1 MENAS
6 AQSLAHPY
14 VEALLKQ
21 ARESWG
27 QIHAHRLENLR
38 KQAKELLEQ
47 FRGGD
52 ASAIERF
59 AAHHPNYPKDSIRL
73 ADAQSV
79 IAREKGFSSWP
90 KMKASLGQVLLS
102 DEVERIHRKMR
113 ADGKEHLAPLI
124 TEESLKRAILA
135 GIQSYEAAPIDHG
148 KREGGWDYWQSVI
161 KPLLL
166 EIVRSGIWCEKGIV
180 DICYEQKDEVGV
192 SYEGLGASLE
202 FLTPGA
208 KYPGFSHAIVD
219 LWYGRFNA

>member
-6 AQSLAHPY
+6 AQSHAHP
-14 VEALLKQ
+14 VEALLKK
-21 ARESWG
+21 ARESWA

-59 AAHHPNYPKDSIRL
+59 TAHHPNYPKDSIRL

-79 IAREKGFSSWP
+79 IAREKGFPSWP

-113 ADGKEHLAPLI
+113 ADGKDQLVPLI

-135 GIQSYEAAPIDHG
+135 GIQSWEADRSHPHKLAD
-148 KREGGWDYWQSVI
+148 GWDYWQGVI
-161 KPLLL
+161 KPILF
-166 EIVRSGIWCEKGIV
+166 EIVENGIWSEKGVV
-180 DICYEQKDEVGV
+180 DIAYEQKDEVGV
-192 SYEGLGASLE
+192 SHEGLGASLE
-202 FLTPGA
+202 FWTPGA
-208 KYPGFSHAIVD
+208 RYPGFSHAIVD